1 MFKLLGPGVVRIGA
15 DDVNNS
21 VWVPSAT
28 FVKAGTTSTNVGTA
42 EVDALAQ
49 FLTAT
54 GWKTIYAVNMRGNST
69 PQTAVTELQYVVP
82 KLGPAC
88 RPSRSATS

>member
-28 FVKAGTTSTNVGTA
+28 FVAPGTTSPNVGTA
-42 EVDALAQ
+42 EVDALAE

-54 GWKTIYAVNMRGNST
+54 GWKTIYAVNMRGT
-69 PQTAVTELQYVVP
+69 PP
-82 KLGPAC
+82 R
-88 RPSRSATS
+88 RPR